1 MDSEI
6 LTLRDRLA
14 ITSGAAPAALSQR
27 AGSAAG
33 YAQLKHRIHQGLLDR
48 VDLESLQNCRRTG
61 SAMSFDCWSNRCSTR
76 KRCPSTTSSAAA

>member
-27 AGSAAG
+27 C
-33 YAQLKHRIHQGLLDR
+33 LLY
-48 VDLESLQNCRRTG
+48 
-61 SAMSFDCWSNRCSTR
+61 
-76 KRCPSTTSSAAA
+76 TS